1 MEDIKKFMNKKNL
14 VIFTISCFFRVLWSM
29 AAIYAMLNII
39 QSHAYVLTMAHGI
52 WLVIFGLVMCQPKHK
67 LEIIGMSA
75 AIIGVILLL
84 SDPSA
89 EREDGKVGNWLVYG
103 VALGGGLCAAIYFK
117 VSSMMLTGV
126 PIWTMLLA

>member
-1 MEDIKKFMNKKNL
+1 
-14 VIFTISCFFRVLWSM
+14 M
-29 AAIYAMLNII
+29 ASIYAMLNII
-39 QSHAYVLTMAHGI
+39 QSHAYVLSVTHGI
-52 WLVIFGLVMCQPKHK
+52 WLVIFGLVLCQPKHK
-67 LEIIGMSA
+67 LEIVGMSA

-103 VALGGGLCAAIYFK
+103 IALGGGLCAAIYFK

>member
-1 MEDIKKFMNKKNL
+1 
-14 VIFTISCFFRVLWSM
+14 
-29 AAIYAMLNII
+29 MLNII
-39 QSHAYVLTMAHGI
+39 QSHAYVLSVTHGI
-52 WLVIFGLVMCQPKHK
+52 WLVIFGLAMCQPKHK

-84 SDPSA
+84 CDPSA

-117 VSSMMLTGV
+117 FSSMIMTGV
-126 PIWTMLLA
+126 PVWTMLPA